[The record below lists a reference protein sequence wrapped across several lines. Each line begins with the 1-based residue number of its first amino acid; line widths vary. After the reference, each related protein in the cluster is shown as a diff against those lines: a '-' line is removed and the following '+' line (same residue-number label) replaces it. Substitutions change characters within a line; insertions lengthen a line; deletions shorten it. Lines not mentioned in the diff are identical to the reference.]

1 MIGVSAFQECK
12 NLKAINF
19 PESLEIIKHRA
30 FYKCSS
36 LENVILPEKVSSVE
50 FQCFYECKKLKS
62 IYIGCDQ
69 MVYIPISFA
78 NSCESLEYVR
88 LPYRVRI
95 IGKNAFTGCNIKVID
110 TKMTEKMWES
120 VNKENFD
127 TTNIK
132 INFNH

>member
-1 MIGVSAFQECK
+1 
-12 NLKAINF
+12 
-19 PESLEIIKHRA
+19 
-30 FYKCSS
+30 
-36 LENVILPEKVSSVE
+36 
-50 FQCFYECKKLKS
+50 
-62 IYIGCDQ
+62 

-110 TKMTEKMWES
+110 TKMTEKMWKA

-127 TTNIK
+127 TANIK
-132 INFNH
+132 INFKQ